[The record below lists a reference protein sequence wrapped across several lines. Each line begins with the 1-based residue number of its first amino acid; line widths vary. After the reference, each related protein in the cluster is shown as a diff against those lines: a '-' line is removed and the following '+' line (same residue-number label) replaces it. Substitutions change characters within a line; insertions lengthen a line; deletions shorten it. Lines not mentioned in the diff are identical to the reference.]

1 MLADLLSLKVGIVF
15 RARIGKSFR
24 AFGAVMALIA
34 DTAPL
39 GADAG
44 LLVDKRLSASVAWL

>member
-1 MLADLLSLKVGIVF
+1 MSLKVGIVF
-15 RARIGKSFR
+15 RARIGKRFR